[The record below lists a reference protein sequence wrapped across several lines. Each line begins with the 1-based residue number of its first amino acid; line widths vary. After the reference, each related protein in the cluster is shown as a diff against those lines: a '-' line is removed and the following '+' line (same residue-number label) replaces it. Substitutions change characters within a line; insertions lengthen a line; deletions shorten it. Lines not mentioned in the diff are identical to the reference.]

1 MKLID
6 SYGWIEYFSDGPL
19 AEKYAPHIEDANANN
34 TITPTIVVYEV
45 YKRLKTEMGEQ
56 LALEAYAQM
65 TRTRILAL
73 EEGGAL
79 SAADIA
85 IEKGLAMADA
95 IIYSAARNHKA
106 ELITSD
112 QHLKGLEG
120 VKSFQSPC
128 SM

>member
-19 AEKYAPHIEDANANN
+19 TDKYAPHIEGATANN
-34 TITPTIVVYEV
+34 TVTPTIVIYEV
-45 YKRLKTEMGEQ
+45 YKTLKRERGQQ

-65 TRTRILAL
+65 TRTRILPLDEA
-73 EEGGAL
+73 GTL
-79 SAADIA
+79 SAADIGL
-85 IEKGLAMADA
+85 EKGLAMADA
-95 IIYSAARNHKA
+95 IIYSTATTHEA

-120 VKSFQSPC
+120 VTFIE
-128 SM
+128 